1 MEFLRDEGIRF
12 GEGGITHTT
21 ARHRRTYYMTE
32 SRRCMRL
39 LNEYRHN
46 DTIQI
51 LSISTIKIIK
61 MKKEVLHGQEQA
73 KFYKE
78 YS

>member
-1 MEFLRDEGIRF
+1 MEFLYNKGIRF

-32 SRRCMRL
+32 SRKCMNL

-46 DTIQI
+46 CIT
-51 LSISTIKIIK
+51 
-61 MKKEVLHGQEQA
+61 
-73 KFYKE
+73 
-78 YS
+78 